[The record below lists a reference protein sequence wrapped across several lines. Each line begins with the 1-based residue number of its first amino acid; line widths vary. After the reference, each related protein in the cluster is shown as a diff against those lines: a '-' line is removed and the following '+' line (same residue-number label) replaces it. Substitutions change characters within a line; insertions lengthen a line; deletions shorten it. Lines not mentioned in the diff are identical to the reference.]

1 MARPVVYD
9 TVSVEG
15 FKELEKELER
25 LGGIAAKKA
34 VARAAL
40 RKAMQPMHKMAVSRA
55 PDDPRTPAANATLHT
70 NRKTGKTDRTPDANL
85 KTSIKIG
92 SSVKIGRSYKK
103 MLGTKGIVEIY
114 MGPTKDGYPQATL
127 MEFGV
132 PSKNIA
138 PRGYMR
144 GAWEAHSRNAVNI
157 IKKEMWA
164 GIAKKAKKLGV

>member
-40 RKAMQPMHKMAVSRA
+40 RKAMQPVHKMAVQLA
-55 PDDPRTPAANATLHT
+55 PDDPRTGPPY
-70 NRKTGKTDRTPDANL
+70 DL
-85 KTSIKIG
+85 KKSIKIG

-103 MLGTKGIVEIY
+103 MLRTQGAVEIY
-114 MGPTKDGYPQATL
+114 MGPTKFGYPQAI
-127 MEFGV
+127 MQEFGTINHS
-132 PSKNIA
+132 PK
-138 PRGYMR
+138 PYMR
-144 GAWEAHSRNAVNI
+144 PAWESHSRGAVEI

-164 GIAKKAKKLGV
+164 GIAKKAKKLGI